1 MTARWGRTWAILAA
15 GALLALAGAGCN
27 SASAPA
33 HGGSATGGT
42 PAAPTSPSPAVSP
55 ASSPGP
61 CPRGN
66 VCFKHGTVHTEVSG
80 SSTAAFTAALDDHQS
95 YVNLPQLMTLIYT
108 NPTGQET
115 TVGVMAS
122 QPGTYPK
129 GVVKVLIPGNRVYV
143 GFCTVSVQHLSRA
156 GADGS
161 FECSKIGNLFGISS
175 GTVSVTGTF
184 SASP

>member
-1 MTARWGRTWAILAA
+1 MKARRGRTWAILAA
-15 GALLALAGAGCN
+15 GTVLALAGAGCN
-27 SASAPA
+27 SSSSPAPSRSAGTATSAA
-33 HGGSATGGT
+33 HDSPT
-42 PAAPTSPSPAVSP
+42 PAASPTARS
-55 ASSPGP
+55 GP

-66 VCFKHGTVHTEVSG
+66 VCFKHGTVQANVSG
-80 SSTAAFTAALDDHQS
+80 ATTAALSAALDDHQT
-95 YVNLPQLMTLIYT
+95 YVNLPQLITLIYT
-108 NPTGQET
+108 NPKGEEA

-129 GVVKVLIPGNRVYV
+129 GVVKVLFPGDRVYV

-161 FECSKIGNLFGISS
+161 FACSRIGTLFGPSA